1 METAMFKT
9 QHLLLS
15 CGENR
20 LWMME
25 KMCEIKYNQRKWSDG
40 ANVGKSG
47 EMMSTALLDTIS
59 LFLTLG
65 TEGEVQKNI
74 SV

>member
-1 METAMFKT
+1 
-9 QHLLLS
+9 
-15 CGENR
+15 
-20 LWMME
+20 MME